1 MEIFVKCD
9 IADTLFSGHKRSIEW
24 ADERVKHA
32 KRINSLLVCAISFA
46 LERKNKKQEMIYLFT
61 FSCAIHHLTKRSHLT
76 RGSKQI
82 FCVLFFCRVL
92 FLFFGLGLSFLP
104 KERLCRFT
112 GFPKISRLLF
122 QQIFGSSYQQQQ
134 LFSLLPTL
142 PPSFLER
149 FSIACGCD
157 PSNRE
162 NRRQLHHYT
171 VESSF
176 YFFLVQSKRGNTL
189 LDWDD
194 VASSLQSHC
203 LFLIFIVCMYRTTN
217 QQNLWSPFVMS
228 IGCCCCRLF
237 VQF

>member
-1 MEIFVKCD
+1 MKW
-9 IADTLFSGHKRSIEW
+9 SICS
-24 ADERVKHA
+24 H
-32 KRINSLLVCAISFA
+32 SLVQFTIWRWDLISLEA
-46 LERKNKKQEMIYLFT
+46 LSRF
-61 FSCAIHHLTKRSHLT
+61 
-76 RGSKQI
+76 

-112 GFPKISRLLF
+112 GFPMISQLLF

-134 LFSLLPTL
+134 LFSLRHFKFCLLLFSSDFLSLAVVILRTERKRRSEDDNFIITQSRVL
-142 PPSFLER
+142 FISFL
-149 FSIACGCD
+149 C
-157 PSNRE
+157 NR
-162 NRRQLHHYT
+162 N
-171 VESSF
+171 
-176 YFFLVQSKRGNTL
+176 KRGNTL

-203 LFLIFIVCMYRTTN
+203 LFLIFIECMYRTTN

-228 IGCCCCRLF
+228 FGCCCCRLF